1 MTYRGHAVLRTLI
14 RCHFSP
20 VATTGQRYVYTGSSD
35 GRIHIYS
42 LDGRVVQVLDR
53 AHSHPLIDRSSGSYN
68 DPADLR
74 LRTHPRKGRT
84 GYSPPVVRDV
94 SWAPYAPQLMSTA
107 WEDRGAVEGSI
118 ALHEWAGRPGEAL
131 EDRVERAGL
140 EARG

>member
-20 VATTGQRYVYTGSSD
+20 IATTGQRYVYTGSSD

-42 LDGRVVQVLDR
+42 LDGRVVQILDR
-53 AHSHPLIDRSSGSYN
+53 AHSHPLIDRASGAYN
-68 DPADLR
+68 DPSDLR
-74 LRTHPRKGRT
+74 LRTHPRKARN

-107 WEDRGAVEGSI
+107 WEDRGSVEGSI

-140 EARG
+140 EAQG